1 MVLTLN
7 QRLGS
12 FLTESMAAIFSLCRQ
27 NYPFPPTINRGGFHG
42 LSMKKMGSKIYK
54 KKTSHS
60 LVPSQRFPLYFLS
73 SPCLQPLKTPH
84 KPFSSTNRRRLSLPT
99 SLNPHQRHNSHRE
112 LLPLPY
118 ADFLLLLP
126 LPLTANSST
135 VPRSDVARTISSAS

>member
-1 MVLTLN
+1 
-7 QRLGS
+7 
-12 FLTESMAAIFSLCRQ
+12 MAWAWRKWGPKS
-27 NYPFPPTINRGGFHG
+27 T
-42 LSMKKMGSKIYK
+42 K

-135 VPRSDVARTISSAS
+135 VPRSDVARTISSASWSRSWPLPLVVFFSARLHLLQPFWLHAERELFTFYK